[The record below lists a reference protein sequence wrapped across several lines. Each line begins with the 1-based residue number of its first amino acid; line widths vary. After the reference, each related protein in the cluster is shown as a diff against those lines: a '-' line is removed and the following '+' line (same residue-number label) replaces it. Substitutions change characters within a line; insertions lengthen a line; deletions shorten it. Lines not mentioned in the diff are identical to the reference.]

1 MQDEIKHTF
10 VVCAYKESEF
20 LADCIDSLLAQTVKS
35 RIFISTSTPNDHIY
49 AIAKQYSLEVF
60 VNTGE
65 KGITQDWNYGVS
77 NVDTAY
83 YTIAHQDD
91 IYEPQ
96 YTEKLL
102 AAVEKRKD
110 TIIAFTKYYEIRNG
124 EKVYSNKLL
133 KIKNLM
139 NFPFRFFKR
148 SRFVRNRILSLGSSI
163 CCPSVT
169 YCMDKCRE
177 YRFDNDFR
185 TCCDWDYFSR
195 VSAQKGSFVYI
206 NKALMGHRI
215 HSESGTTA
223 TIENGIRAK
232 EELIM
237 FRRYWPEWMAKKLA
251 SKYKSAM
258 NSNKV

>member
-1 MQDEIKHTF
+1 MHNEPKHTF
-10 VVCAYKESEF
+10 VVCAYKKSEF
-20 LADCIDSLLAQTVKS
+20 LRQCIESLLAQTVKS

-49 AIAKQYSLEVF
+49 AIAKQYSLEVY